1 MSVSVVAW
9 RTFDWGHTARN
20 LLREVKGDHL
30 ALGSAA
36 LAFYMVLALFP
47 AAIFGLSLLPYL
59 PIPDLEQTIMELV
72 HQALPAEVAGLL
84 TGTVTSIVRNRSG
97 GLLSFGFLFAIWSA
111 SSGLHAVMLAL
122 DLVYEVEE
130 RRSLAKARGVALA
143 LTFAFF
149 VLVVGA
155 LALVVFGGMLEA
167 FIGRHLGWSGALRA
181 AFALIRWVVIVGA
194 LDLGFAIVYWA
205 GPNLQQPFAL
215 LTPGS
220 VFATIAIILASIG
233 FNVYVSHFSHYG
245 AIYGSLGAVIALL
258 VWLFI
263 TGWVIL
269 LGAEV
274 NRLGLRSAQSTA

>member
-1 MSVSVVAW
+1 ME
-9 RTFDWGHTARN
+9 
-20 LLREVKGDHL
+20 REVKGDHL
-30 ALGSAA
+30 ALGAAA
-36 LAFYMVLALFP
+36 LAFYLVLALFP

-59 PIPDLEQTIMELV
+59 PIPDLEQTIMDLV

-84 TGTVTSIVRNRSG
+84 TGTVTSIVHNRSG
-97 GLLSFGFLFAIWSA
+97 GLVSFGFLFAIWSA

-130 RRSLAKARGVALA
+130 RRSLVKARAVALG

-155 LALVVFGGMLEA
+155 LALVVFGGMLET
-167 FIGRHLGWSGALRA
+167 FIGQHLGWSGALRA
-181 AFALIRWVVIVGA
+181 AFALIRWFVIVGA

-205 GPNLQQPFAL
+205 GPNLQQRFAL

-220 VFATIAIILASIG
+220 VFATIAIILASIA

-245 AIYGSLGAVIALL
+245 AVYGSLGAVIALL

-274 NRLGLRSAQSTA
+274 NRLGLREKAPS